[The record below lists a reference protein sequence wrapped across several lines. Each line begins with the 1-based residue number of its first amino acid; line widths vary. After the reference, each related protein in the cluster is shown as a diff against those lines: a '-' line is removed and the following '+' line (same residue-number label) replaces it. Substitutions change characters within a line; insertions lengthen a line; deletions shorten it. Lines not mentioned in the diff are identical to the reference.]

1 MIYGS
6 LSLMLQQNSVLMLLL
21 INMAA
26 ACFNGALIIQ
36 RERVKKDLSRKSAN
50 MAWIWLKTHMGNS
63 NFLFSSIYVCFH
75 NNRELIDP
83 VVILDLVEKTT
94 VQSPA
99 TAIRSGLKS
108 LDARTYLRIGL
119 VGPVDRIL
127 AVKTKNCMMFSKAIL
142 ESL

>member
-26 ACFNGALIIQ
+26 VCFNGALIIQ

-63 NFLFSSIYVCFH
+63 SFLLSSIYVCFH

-83 VVILDLVEKTT
+83 VVILDSVEKTT
-94 VQSPA
+94 VQFPA
-99 TAIRSGLKS
+99 T
-108 LDARTYLRIGL
+108 GL

-127 AVKTKNCMMFSKAIL
+127 VVKTKKCMMFSTKR
-142 ESL
+142 SLIVMHISN